1 MHAILVSLAKGL
13 APTGNLA
20 RDADAFLRAH
30 GHPGTAEHSGAVAGV
45 ARNLALRLGL
55 DPAPAFAGGW
65 LHDIAAPIPASRRL
79 EAALALGLEV
89 LPEERA
95 YPMILHQKL
104 AVPIARHLFAVEDP
118 AILSAIG
125 CHTTLKPNAAPLD
138 MVVFLAD
145 KIAWD
150 QPGAPPYRNA
160 LLAASHRS
168 LEAACLVYLTY
179 LWQQRE
185 SLAVVHPWMAAAYH
199 ALPAQA

>member
-1 MHAILVSLAKGL
+1 MHPLLSELAQHL
-13 APTGNLA
+13 SPTGNLA
-20 RDADAFLRAH
+20 RDADAYLRAH
-30 GHPGTAEHSGAVAGV
+30 GQPRTAEHSGAVAGV

-55 DPAPAFAGGW
+55 DPTSAAAGGW
-65 LHDIAAPIPASRRL
+65 LHDIAAPIPASQRL
-79 EAALALGLEV
+79 EAALALGIEV

-95 YPMILHQKL
+95 HPMILHQKL
-104 AVPIARHLFAVEDP
+104 AVPIARELFAVEDP

-150 QPGAPPYRNA
+150 QPGMPPYRHD
-160 LLAASHRS
+160 LLAALRTS

-179 LWQQRE
+179 LWERRDT
-185 SLAVVHPWMAAAYH
+185 LPVVHPWMAAAYQ
-199 ALPAQA
+199 ALSAQA